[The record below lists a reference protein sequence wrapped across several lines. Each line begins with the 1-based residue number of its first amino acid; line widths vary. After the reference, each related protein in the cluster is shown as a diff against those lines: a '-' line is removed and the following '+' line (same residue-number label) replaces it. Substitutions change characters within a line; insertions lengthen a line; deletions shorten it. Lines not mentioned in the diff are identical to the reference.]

1 MEFTAQQIADF
12 LKGSV
17 EGDPTVSVG
26 SFSKIE
32 EGVPGTITFLANLKY
47 ERYIYR
53 TKASI
58 VLVNNDFK
66 PTAPI
71 EATLVKVPDPYTS
84 LAMLMELAEKSKV
97 KKQGIDA
104 TAYVSPTASIEENCY
119 IGPFACIGDGAKIG
133 RGSMIYPYTYVG
145 DNVGIGENTVLY
157 PHVTVYPDCVIGNN
171 CIIHAGV
178 VIGADGFG
186 FAPADGVY
194 KKIAQM
200 GNVVIED
207 DVEIGANT
215 TIDRAVMGSTF
226 IRKGVKLDNLIQI
239 AHNVEIGHHTA
250 MAAQVGI
257 AGSTKIGSNC
267 MFGGQAGVA
276 GHVHIGDNSQIAAQ
290 SGIISSLEADSKVMG
305 TPSIPLRK
313 FLRSSILF
321 EKLSELYQTLNKL
334 EREMEELKKN
344 KQ

>member
-17 EGDPTVSVG
+17 EGDPAASVR

-71 EATLVKVPDPYTS
+71 EATLIKVPNPYTS
-84 LAMLMELAEKSKV
+84 LAMLMEYAAKSKTG
-97 KKQGIDA
+97 KQGIDA

-119 IGPFACIGDGAKIG
+119 IGPFACISDGAKIG
-133 RGSMIYPYTYVG
+133 KGSMIYPYTYVG
-145 DNVGIGENTVLY
+145 DNAGIGENTVLY
-157 PHVTVYPDCVIGNN
+157 PHVTVYPDCLIGNN

-186 FAPADGVY
+186 FAPDDGVY

-215 TIDRAVMGSTF
+215 AIDRAVMGSTF

-250 MAAQVGI
+250 MAAQVGV

-267 MFGGQAGVA
+267 MLGGQVGVV

-290 SGIISSLEADSKVMG
+290 SGIMSSLEAGSKVMG
-305 TPSIPLRK
+305 TPSIPLQK

-321 EKLSELYQTLNKL
+321 EKFSELYQTLNKL